1 MNKFDF
7 SNIKNKLQLLSKE
20 DIEKIHFSAIRIL
33 EKTGVMFDNKE
44 ALKIF
49 NENGFEVNFEKKIV
63 KINEEAIKEAII
75 KAPSK
80 IIIYDRNGKEALFLE
95 ENNVYYNP
103 GSAAINILDIETNI
117 IRKPT
122 SKDLENFSILVD
134 SLPYIHAQ
142 STALIVSDVPKIISD
157 RYRLYII
164 LKNAIKPIIT
174 GAFTIDGLHDMVKMI
189 NVITN
194 GKIREKPIAIFDVC
208 PSPPLMW
215 SEITSQNLIDCA
227 RYMVPAEI
235 VPMPLSGAT
244 SPVTLAGTIVQHTAE
259 ALSGIVLS
267 QIVNPKAPIIY
278 GGSPAIFDMRYGTTP
293 MGAIE
298 TIMIDCSYSLIGK
311 YYGLPTHAYLGLSDS
326 KIVDVQAGFESSI
339 GIILGALTGINII
352 SGPGMI
358 DFESCQS
365 MEKLVIDNEICGMAL
380 RLIKGIDVTEDSLAI
395 SLIEEIGSGGQFLT
409 SKHTLEWFKKELFIP
424 SEIID
429 RLERKA
435 WIEKNQKDC
444 IQRARKI
451 VEKILKENKPK
462 RLEPEKEKELNRIIK
477 DSIKKYE
484 GK

>member
-7 SNIKNKLQLLSKE
+7 SNIKSKLQLLSKE
-20 DIEKIHFSAIRIL
+20 DIEKIHSSAIRIL
-33 EKTGVMFDNKE
+33 EKIGIMFDNKE

-49 NENGFEVNFEKKIV
+49 NENGFEVIFEKKIV

-80 IIIYDRNGKEALFLE
+80 ITIYDRNGKEALFLE

-103 GSAAINILDIETNI
+103 GSAAINILDIETNN
-117 IRKPT
+117 IRKPI
-122 SKDLENFSILVD
+122 SKDLEKFSIIVD

-142 STALIVSDVPKIISD
+142 STALIVSDVPEIISD

-174 GAFTIDGLHDMVKMI
+174 GAFTIDGLHDMVKMLK
-189 NVITN
+189 VVTN
-194 GKIREKPIAIFDVC
+194 NELSKKPIAIFDVC

-227 RYMVPAEI
+227 KYMVPAEI

-244 SPVTLAGTIVQHTAE
+244 APVTLAGTIVQHTAE

-267 QIVNPKAPIIY
+267 QIVNPGAPIIY
-278 GGSPAIFDMRYGTTP
+278 GGSPAIFEMRYGTTP

-298 TIMIDCSYSLIGK
+298 TIMIDCSYALIGK
-311 YYGLPTHAYLGLSDS
+311 YYGLPTHSYLGLSDS
-326 KIVDVQAGFESSI
+326 KIVDIQAGFESSI
-339 GIILGALTGINII
+339 GIILGALTGINVI

-380 RLIKGIDVTEDSLAI
+380 RLIKRINVTEDSLAI
-395 SLIEEIGSGGQFLT
+395 ELIEKIGPGGHFLT
-409 SKHTLEWFKKELFIP
+409 SKHTIEWLKREFFIP

-429 RLERKA
+429 RFERKI
-435 WIEKNQKDC
+435 WIEKNHKNC
-444 IQRARKI
+444 IQRAKEI
-451 VEKILKENKPK
+451 VEKILKENESKK
-462 RLEPEKEKELNRIIK
+462 LEKEKEKALDEIINN
-477 DSIKKYE
+477 SFKKY
-484 GK
+484 GF